1 MRRIKQDKKFADVI
15 LLPFSLQLQP
25 KSSGGGGSGNSP
37 CCSISVEQGDGVRY
51 TIDIPVEFS
60 AAAAKATTADSSCQG
75 CTVLSS
81 PASLRVHA
89 T

>member
-1 MRRIKQDKKFADVI
+1 MR
-15 LLPFSLQLQP
+15 PFSPQLQP

-51 TIDIPVEFS
+51 TIDIPVNAFP
-60 AAAAKATTADSSCQG
+60 AAAKAKATKAATADSSCQG
-75 CTVLSS
+75 SLTVPSS
-81 PASLRVHA
+81 LARLRVHA